1 MNRISKYVKDN
12 YEKQC
17 GFKTENIKFEI
28 PSQVEIPNKV
38 ETALIIK

>member
-1 MNRISKYVKDN
+1 MNRISKYVKDD

-17 GFKTENIKFEI
+17 GIIKTEDIKVEI

-38 ETALIIK
+38 EKYA